1 MLTICF
7 VLAWLLYGIL
17 PAGHFLTIYGMAL
30 VFLPVVSG
38 FGLVISNH
46 SATLQQAMF
55 VMWFFMLI
63 LILMS
68 GLFTPIHSMPE
79 WAQWITRINPLRY
92 FVDLCIGLQSVGGK
106 KL

>member
-1 MLTICF
+1 MGT
-7 VLAWLLYGIL
+7 YGIL

-30 VFLPVVSG
+30 FFLPVVSG

-46 SATLQQAMF
+46 STTLQQAMF

-68 GLFTPIHSMPE
+68 GLFTPITVCLSG
-79 WAQWITRINPLRY
+79 RNGLRASIRY
-92 FVDLCIGLQSVGGK
+92 AIL
-106 KL
+106 